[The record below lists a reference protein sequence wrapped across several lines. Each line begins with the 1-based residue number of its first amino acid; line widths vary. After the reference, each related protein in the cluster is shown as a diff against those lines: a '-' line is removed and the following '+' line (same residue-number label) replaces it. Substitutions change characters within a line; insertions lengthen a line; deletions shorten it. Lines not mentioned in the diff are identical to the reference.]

1 MLFRSMSVA
10 QTRNLFGLVYPLAVV
25 NGVLDR
31 VGGRSTGMVRPGF
44 AGSQRLGWTTTGDSV
59 PTYANFRA
67 HTRAMLNL
75 TLSGFSNVGQDIGGW
90 DGKSQ
95 DILYARWFGA
105 ATFYP
110 FMWSHGKGDHEPY
123 SHGEA
128 VEAQHVR
135 S

>member
-1 MLFRSMSVA
+1 
-10 QTRNLFGLVYPLAVV
+10 LFGLVYPLAVV

-75 TLSGFSNVGQDIGGW
+75 TLSGFSRHRRLGRKVTRHSLRALVCGG
-90 DGKSQ
+90 DVLSFHVV
-95 DILYARWFGA
+95 AREG
-105 ATFYP
+105 
-110 FMWSHGKGDHEPY
+110 
-123 SHGEA
+123 
-128 VEAQHVR
+128 R

>member
-1 MLFRSMSVA
+1 
-10 QTRNLFGLVYPLAVV
+10 
-25 NGVLDR
+25 
-31 VGGRSTGMVRPGF
+31 MVRPGF

-90 DGKSQ
+90 DGKSS
-95 DILYARWFGA
+95 DPLYARWFAA

-110 FMWSHGKGDHEPY
+110 SCGRTVRAIMNPTPTARRSRARHG
-123 SHGEA
+123 
-128 VEAQHVR
+128 R